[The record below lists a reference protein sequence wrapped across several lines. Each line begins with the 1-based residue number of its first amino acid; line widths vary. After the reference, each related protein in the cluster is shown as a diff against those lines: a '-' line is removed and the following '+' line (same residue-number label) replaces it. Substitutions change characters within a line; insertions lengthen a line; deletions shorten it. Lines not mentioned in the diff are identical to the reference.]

1 VTVDGK
7 TQPTW
12 GAAMRALPRSN
23 EEIRYG
29 QSTILGTIVPA
40 QRNVE
45 MFQYVDQPYA
55 EKLYNEL
62 DRLAFTACFCS
73 VFDDC
78 WQTSYNSTHADKVD
92 HCVPDE
98 SSFRE

>member
-1 VTVDGK
+1 MTVDGK
-7 TQPTW
+7 AQPTW
-12 GAAMRALPRSN
+12 GAAMRALLRSN
-23 EEIRYG
+23 E
-29 QSTILGTIVPA
+29 
-40 QRNVE
+40 
-45 MFQYVDQPYA
+45 
-55 EKLYNEL
+55 
-62 DRLAFTACFCS
+62 ACFCS